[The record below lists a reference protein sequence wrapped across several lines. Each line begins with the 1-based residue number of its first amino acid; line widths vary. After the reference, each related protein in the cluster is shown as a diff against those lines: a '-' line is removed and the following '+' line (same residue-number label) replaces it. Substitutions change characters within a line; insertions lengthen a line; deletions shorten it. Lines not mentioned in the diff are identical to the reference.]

1 MIATENNPQ
10 MAVEE
15 LESQQELLLK
25 WLDNPQVT
33 NEPEQK
39 QAEDLLIAARFAIK
53 QAEEKRK
60 ELTRP
65 LDESKKRIMDMF
77 RPYLD
82 RLNIGVTLLTRA
94 LQQYHAKQVAEAE
107 AARLA
112 QLAVLAARI
121 AAAKVTGEIV
131 EPLSQAITPA
141 TAKSSRSNLGMVT
154 YREDYSIEIV
164 NPNLVPRDLCEPS
177 MTKIRA
183 RVKSGITGI
192 PGVLVSKKYVETTR
206 LQGGK

>member
-39 QAEDLLIAARFAIK
+39 QAKELLISARFAIK

-60 ELTRP
+60 SLTRP

-77 RPYLD
+77 R
-82 RLNIGVTLLTRA
+82 LTW
-94 LQQYHAKQVAEAE
+94 
-107 AARLA
+107 
-112 QLAVLAARI
+112 
-121 AAAKVTGEIV
+121 T
-131 EPLSQAITPA
+131 
-141 TAKSSRSNLGMVT
+141 
-154 YREDYSIEIV
+154 D
-164 NPNLVPRDLCEPS
+164 
-177 MTKIRA
+177 
-183 RVKSGITGI
+183 
-192 PGVLVSKKYVETTR
+192 
-206 LQGGK
+206 